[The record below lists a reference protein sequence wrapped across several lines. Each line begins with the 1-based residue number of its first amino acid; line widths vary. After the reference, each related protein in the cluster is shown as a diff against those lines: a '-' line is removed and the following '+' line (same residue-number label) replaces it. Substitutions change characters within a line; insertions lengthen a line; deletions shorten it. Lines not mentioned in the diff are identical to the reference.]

1 MGAPAFPMGSYKT
14 AHALFS
20 AEQLLYAVVKTLGG
34 RVMLSEETLANATD
48 GDKRVFDDVVAKDGH
63 HYIVLAVE
71 KRLL

>member
-1 MGAPAFPMGSYKT
+1 MGEPVFPIGAYKT
-14 AHALFS
+14 AHALLS

-34 RVMLSEETLANATD
+34 RVMLSEETLTNATD
-48 GDKRVFDDVVAKDGH
+48 GDKRVFDDIVIKDGH